1 MLIKFLTLTINFYLN
16 KKQLY
21 ETNQSKLKTMK
32 KVSFLLL
39 TIFLLNG
46 CAESVALL
54 GSSVGGA
61 SSGKMLQSSLNSVV
75 SYGVKQHTGKT
86 PFGHLLAYAEEK
98 NPEKKKE
105 TCFSFIESTRS
116 EFCTIAKKQM
126 SLVNTATKEKVLEVN
141 TATKEKVLEISEKY
155 PKTRDVVLN
164 KENDLLSSFFQK
176 KESPRKLAIAFQN
189 KIKNKGD
196 SWPQSN
202 KSRP

>member
-16 KKQLY
+16 NKQLY
-21 ETNQSKLKTMK
+21 ETNQSKFKTMK

-54 GSSVGGA
+54 GSSVGA
-61 SSGKMLQSSLNSVV
+61 SSGKMLQSSLNSVI
-75 SYGVKQHTGKT
+75 SYGVKEHTGKT
-86 PFGHLLAYAEEK
+86 PLGHVLSYAEEK
-98 NPEKKKE
+98 NQEKKKE

-116 EFCTIAKKQM
+116 EFCTIAKKQI
-126 SLVNTATKEKVLEVN
+126 SLVNTVA
-141 TATKEKVLEISEKY
+141 KEKVLEISDKY